1 MYQKKIDRQNK
12 SIEEKNTNINI
23 NWFPGHMT
31 KAKREMQEKLKLV
44 DMVIELRDARIPVA
58 STNPLLAEL
67 TMSKPRLIILSKR
80 DKANNEITK
89 AWIKTLESEFIKV
102 IALDLLKDNIQPIIM
117 EEARHLMK
125 NMIERQIKRGIK
137 PRAIRSMVVG
147 IPNVGKSTFINR
159 MAKRKALEAADR
171 PGVTKN
177 LRWVKVDSDLELL
190 DTPGVLWPKF
200 DDPTIALHL
209 AITGAIRDSI
219 LPLEEVA
226 YGAMKILLRDYPNL
240 IKERFKVD
248 LVEDPYQMIC
258 MIGEKR
264 GFKLK
269 DNEIDEKRTIEMFL
283 REIRSEKIG
292 AISWEKP

>member
-1 MYQKKIDRQNK
+1 MEKK
-12 SIEEKNTNINI
+12 EKNKQTTNINI

-31 KAKREMQEKLKLV
+31 KAKREMEEKLKLV
-44 DMVIELRDARIPVA
+44 DMVIELRDARIPIA
-58 STNPLLAEL
+58 STNPLLAQL
-67 TMSKPRLIILSKR
+67 TMSKPRLIILSKK

-89 AWIKTLESEFIKV
+89 AWIKSLESEFVKV

-117 EEARHLMK
+117 QEARHLMK

-137 PRAIRSMVVG
+137 PRAIRSMVIG

-177 LRWVKVDSDLELL
+177 LRWVKIGNELELL

-219 LPLEEVA
+219 LPLEDVA
-226 YGAMKILLRDYPNL
+226 YGAMEILLKDYPNELEARFQIPL
-240 IKERFKVD
+240 IQ
-248 LVEDPYQMIC
+248 DPYQM
-258 MIGEKR
+258 
-264 GFKLK
+264 
-269 DNEIDEKRTIEMFL
+269 L
-283 REIRSEKIG
+283 R
-292 AISWEKP
+292 A

>member
-1 MYQKKIDRQNK
+1 M
-12 SIEEKNTNINI
+12 EEKNTNINI

-177 LRWVKVDSDLELL
+177 LRWVKVGSDLELL

>member
-1 MYQKKIDRQNK
+1 
-12 SIEEKNTNINI
+12 
-23 NWFPGHMT
+23 

>member
-177 LRWVKVDSDLELL
+177 LRWVKVGSDLELL

>member
-89 AWIKTLESEFIKV
+89 EWIKTLESEFIKV

>member
-1 MYQKKIDRQNK
+1 MEKK
-12 SIEEKNTNINI
+12 EKNKQTTNINI

-31 KAKREMQEKLKLV
+31 KAKREMEEKLKLV
-44 DMVIELRDARIPVA
+44 DMVIELRDARIPIA
-58 STNPLLAEL
+58 STNPLLAQL
-67 TMSKPRLIILSKR
+67 TMSKPRLIILSKK

-89 AWIKTLESEFIKV
+89 AWIKSLESEFVKV

-117 EEARHLMK
+117 QEARHLMK
-125 NMIERQIKRGIK
+125 HMIERQIKRGIK
-137 PRAIRSMVVG
+137 PRAIRSMVIG

-177 LRWVKVDSDLELL
+177 LRWVKIGNELELL

-200 DDPTIALHL
+200 DDSTIALHL

-219 LPLEEVA
+219 LPLEDVA
-226 YGAMKILLRDYPNL
+226 YGAMEILLKDYPSELEARFQIPL
-240 IKERFKVD
+240 IQ
-248 LVEDPYQMIC
+248 DPYQMLRA
-258 MIGEKR
+258 IGEKR

-269 DNEIDEKRTIEMFL
+269 ENEIDEKRTIEMFL

-292 AISWEKP
+292 SISWEKP

>member
-1 MYQKKIDRQNK
+1 M
-12 SIEEKNTNINI
+12 EEKNTNINI

-89 AWIKTLESEFIKV
+89 EWIKTLESEFIKV

-177 LRWVKVDSDLELL
+177 LRWVKVGSDLELL

>member
-89 AWIKTLESEFIKV
+89 EWIKTLESEFIKV

-177 LRWVKVDSDLELL
+177 LRWVKVGSDLELL